1 MQFTSLR
8 KNVWIRGL
16 LWATGGLLA
25 LLVLAWLALPSV
37 LRSQLE
43 ARGTQTLGRTLRVGS
58 VEFRP
63 WTLELTLADIRL
75 ASADGKSTQL
85 ELPKVV
91 VDASLA
97 SLWRMAPV
105 LDAISVERPHLAL
118 THLGQGHY
126 DIDDVLQR
134 LQSAPATPA
143 SEPARFALYNLVLSD
158 GSADF
163 VDHVAGREQ
172 THQLRKLR
180 LALPFLSSFDAQR
193 DVNVQPQLAFEFNG
207 SAFDSSAQATPFA
220 QARKGQATLQISHLD
235 MAPYLPYLPAS
246 LPVRLKAAVLDSSL
260 KLSFEQGAQT
270 SVLVSG
276 SIKVSDIT
284 LHDRLGGALLKVA
297 SVEAVIKELRP
308 LEQSLALESLDVK
321 APSLRITRNRAGD
334 LNLLPGSAADK
345 PSAAAPAPAMPA
357 SASARA
363 EGPPGSGGW
372 KLALARLHLQGGQLH
387 FDDEAVAPAV
397 RLALSETELTLSDL
411 QWPLVKP
418 AQWQASARLQA
429 QGAEGGKGVKGGMD
443 ANGVNGT
450 KAGKAAAI
458 QLSGAGT
465 PDAGTLKVS
474 WSDLGLP
481 LAAPYLTSYL
491 QPQAAGVL
499 EGELSATWQ
508 GAEVQLLSPRLALH
522 DFALSPP
529 SGQTTITAKE
539 LPSFALLEASDLAVD
554 LSKRTVKLGK
564 LLWRKPVL
572 RLARGDDG
580 QWMFAR
586 WLRAKPAAPADEASA
601 TGASAQTATA
611 EQAKPKSPAK
621 APVKSAPWSVL
632 VADTNLDAGTL
643 TYVDRLPAK
652 TVFLEFSELQTRLQ
666 QLTLEGTK
674 PAPLTLSAKVR
685 SGRADPGKLRFDGS
699 LMWAPLLLDGRLDAA
714 QFPAHALAP
723 YGLAGLQ
730 LELLRADTSFKG
742 QLRYASLAA
751 GADIQ
756 VRGDASIE
764 ELKLNSLLPR
774 AAAEPG
780 ANLVASARVE
790 TAAASPASAAAAT
803 GNATATATSTS
814 TGGRSSA
821 GESEE
826 LLSWKALSAPGLEFS
841 MAPGAPMRLKLREVS
856 LADLYARLII
866 NPQGRLVLQELV
878 GGDKQDAAEAA
889 DASAAPGAATA
900 ASAPTATPAPV
911 ASARDPQIDIG
922 PIRLVNGRVA
932 FSDRFIQPHYSAD
945 LSDLQG
951 SLSSFSSHNVQ
962 GGAQLADLELHG
974 RAEGTAILD
983 ITGKLNPLARPLELN
998 INGRVRDLELSPLSS
1013 YAIKYAGYGIER
1025 GKLSVDVN
1033 YAVSADGQ
1041 LLANNKIVLNQLVF
1055 GDEVAGVKQLPVKLA
1070 VALLA
1075 DSNGVIDLDLP
1086 LSGSLSDPQFRVWPI
1101 VWKVVGNILAK
1112 ALTSPFALISH
1123 AFGGADTADE
1133 LSSVAFDAG
1142 TAHISTAALPGLDKV
1157 ASAMR
1162 DKPGLRLTVVGTAS
1176 LEREREAIQRDRLDG
1191 LLLAEKRRQAASAGK
1206 DVTAVVAVSP
1216 EQEPALLKEVYRR
1229 SNIKKPRNL
1238 LGLARDLEPTEMQ
1251 ALLLQ
1256 SMAVDEDT
1264 VRALALSRSLAVRDY
1279 LTGKNLPSERLF
1291 LGVAKTTVSAA
1302 DWQARVELS
1311 IEQR

>member
-1 MQFTSLR
+1 MQITSLR

-16 LWATGGLLA
+16 LWAIGGLVA

-37 LRSQLE
+37 LKSQLE
-43 ARGTQTLGRTLRVGS
+43 ARGTQALGRTLSVGS
-58 VEFRP
+58 VEFKP
-63 WTLELTLADIRL
+63 WTLELTLTDIRL

-85 ELPKVV
+85 ELPRVY
-91 VDASLA
+91 VDASMA
-97 SLWRMAPV
+97 TLWRMAPV
-105 LDAISVERPHLAL
+105 LDGITIERPHLAL
-118 THLGQGHY
+118 AHLGQGHY

-134 LQSAPATPA
+134 LQSAPAAPA
-143 SEPARFALYNLVLSD
+143 AEPARFALYNLVLSD

-193 DVNVQPQLAFEFNG
+193 DVSVQPQLAFEFNG
-207 SAFDSSAQATPFA
+207 SAFDSAAQATPFA

-260 KLSFEQGAQT
+260 KLAFEQGGQT
-270 SVLVSG
+270 SVVVSG
-276 SIKVSDIT
+276 SVKVSDIQ
-284 LHDRLGGALLKVA
+284 LQDRLGGELLSVA
-297 SVEAVIKELRP
+297 SIETVIKELRP

-321 APSLRITRNRAGD
+321 APSLLIARNRAGD

-345 PSAAAPAPAMPA
+345 PGKPSAAAPVATLPAKAPA
-357 SASARA
+357 SAPATA
-363 EGPPGSGGW
+363 KGPADSGGW
-372 KLALARLHLQGGQLH
+372 KLALARLHLQGGQLR
-387 FDDEAVAPAV
+387 FDDAAVTPAV
-397 RLALSETELTLSDL
+397 RLALSETELTLSGL
-411 QWPLVKP
+411 QWPFVKP
-418 AQWQASARLQA
+418 AQWQASAKLQA
-429 QGAEGGKGVKGGMD
+429 QGGETG
-443 ANGVNGT
+443 
-450 KAGKAAAI
+450 KAGKANNGAKAAKAGTASTAASI

-465 PDAGTLKVS
+465 PDAGTLKAR

-491 QPQAAGVL
+491 QPQVAGVL
-499 EGELSATWQ
+499 EGEVSATWQ
-508 GAEVQLLSPRLALH
+508 GGAVQLLSPRLALH

-580 QWMFAR
+580 QWMFAH
-586 WLRAKPAAPADEASA
+586 WLPPKPAAPGDEASA
-601 TGASAQTATA
+601 ARANAQTTTA
-611 EQAKPKSPAK
+611 EQAKAK
-621 APVKSAPWSVL
+621 APAKSAPWSVA

-685 SGRADPGKLRFDGS
+685 SGRADPGKLRFDGK
-699 LMWAPLLLDGRLDAA
+699 LMWAPLLLEGQLDAA

-774 AAAEPG
+774 AVAEPS
-780 ANLVASARVE
+780 ANLAAPAS
-790 TAAASPASAAAAT
+790 AAASPASPANASTAA
-803 GNATATATSTS
+803 ATATSTS
-814 TGGRSSA
+814 AAGRNSA

-841 MAPGAPMRLKLREVS
+841 MAPGVPLRLKLREVS

-866 NPQGRLVLQELV
+866 NPQGRLVLQDIV
-878 GGDKQDAAEAA
+878 GGDKQDAPAAA
-889 DASAAPGAATA
+889 DASAAPAAAPA
-900 ASAPTATPAPV
+900 ASAPAPTPAPV
-911 ASARDPQIDIG
+911 ASSRDPQIDIG

-951 SLSSFSSHNVQ
+951 SLSAFSSHTSQ
-962 GGAQLADLELHG
+962 AGAQLADLELHG

-1033 YAVSADGQ
+1033 YALSPDGQ
-1041 LLANNKIVLNQLVF
+1041 LQAKNKIVLNQLVF

-1086 LSGSLSDPQFRVWPI
+1086 LSGSLNDPQFRVWPI

-1112 ALTSPFALISH
+1112 ALTSPFALISR
-1123 AFGGADTADE
+1123 ALSGADGADA

-1142 TAHISTAALPGLDKV
+1142 TARISESALPGLDKV
-1157 ASAMR
+1157 ASAML
-1162 DKPGLRLTVVGTAS
+1162 DKPSLRLTVVGTAS
-1176 LEREREAIQRDRLDG
+1176 LEREREAIQRNRLDA

-1206 DVTAVVAVSP
+1206 DVTAVLAVSP
-1216 EQEPALLKEVYRR
+1216 EEAPAVLKEVYRR
-1229 SNIKKPRNL
+1229 SSIKKPRNV
-1238 LGLARDLEPTEMQ
+1238 LGLARDLEATEMQ
-1251 ALLLQ
+1251 TLLLQ
-1256 SMAVDEDT
+1256 SMPVDEDT

-1279 LTGKNLPSERLF
+1279 LTAKKLPSERLF
-1291 LGVAKTTVSAA
+1291 LGAAKTTVSAA